1 MDENLNTERF
11 TSGKRRIMEL
21 REKRKKPSV
30 AESIGNQRSM
40 ILINIVIEIATG
52 VILVTGLYYLVR
64 FLMFKRADIEPFHYK
79 VSMGCVAVFTFG
91 WFTYLS
97 LKVRA
102 NILRFR
108 KTSVNK

>member
-1 MDENLNTERF
+1 MNENLNVPRLK
-11 TSGKRRIMEL
+11 SGKQRIREL
-21 REKRKKPSV
+21 REKRTKPSV
-30 AESIGNQRSM
+30 AESISNQRSM

-52 VILVTGLYYLVR
+52 IILVVGLYYLVQ
-64 FLMFKRADIEPFHYK
+64 FLMFKRADIEPFQYK
-79 VSMGCVAVFTFG
+79 LSMGCIAVFTFG
-91 WFTYLS
+91 WLTYLS